1 MLKDLNTL
9 AYENGVM
16 PILFA
21 DDLNATER
29 VVRAIEQS
37 TIPAVEI
44 LQRGDIA
51 LQTLKDAVKLKK
63 NAYVG
68 AGTVCTLE
76 HGKQVVDA
84 GADFIVSPG
93 FNPELV
99 EWCVLNHVPIIP
111 GVSSVSEVM
120 MAANL
125 GLTLVKFFPF
135 YELGGEAYL
144 NGISGPFPQMKFV
157 ITGNCDDREFRY
169 LENKK
174 IAAIGGV
181 WMFQSETDHT
191 IVSEEVIMD
200 RLNKTVALA
209 RHYRNR
215 PW

>member
-1 MLKDLNTL
+1 MKDLETL

-29 VVRAIEQS
+29 VIRAIEQ
-37 TIPAVEI
+37 TTMPVVEI
-44 LQRGDIA
+44 LQRGDTA
-51 LQTLKDAVKLKK
+51 LQVLKDAAKLKK
-63 NAYVG
+63 HAYVG

-76 HGKQVVDA
+76 HGKKVVDA

-93 FNPELV
+93 FNLELV
-99 EWCVLNHVPIIP
+99 EWCVRNNVPVIP
-111 GVSSVSEVM
+111 GVSTVSELM

-135 YELGGEAYL
+135 YDLGGETYL
-144 NGISGPFPQMKFV
+144 NGISGPFPQIKFV
-157 ITGNCDDREFRY
+157 ITGCCDDREFRY
-169 LENKK
+169 LENRK

-191 IVSEEVIMD
+191 VVSEKVIVE

-209 RHYRNR
+209 NHYRNR